1 MTAKRLLVVTA
12 AAAWV
17 LTGPC
22 LPMPVDAAH
31 ADAPAE
37 RPAFS
42 PVSTHGG
49 LVYVSAVL
57 PPDPAAGF
65 EAQAAGVLDELRTRL
80 AGAGTSLDRVVSAT
94 VALSDAADFGALN
107 TVWTRYWPSSRPTR
121 TTIVARLPLAGARL
135 QVSAVAAAAGTT
147 RDVVVPPGWQAA
159 SLPYSPAIRAGHNVF
174 LSGIVSRRGADNALV
189 KGDIETQTRAVFE
202 NARAVLE
209 AAGLA
214 LSDVASV
221 KVFLVNTGDFER
233 MNAVYRTYFPAGP
246 PARATV
252 AAALTSPDYLIEI
265 TMTAATG
272 GRRSTHVTPNADGSP
287 GRANPVLSSAVRVGP
302 QLFLSGMLGVTP
314 GTATGTAAQAAEALG
329 RLERTMAQSG
339 YGWPHVADCVVYVTD
354 VSEVAL
360 VLDAIKARA
369 GGRLPSGSVVGAGLT
384 SPAASVEIMLTAGR

>member
-12 AAAWV
+12 AAAWA
-17 LTGPC
+17 LAGPC
-22 LPMPVDAAH
+22 LPRPADAVH
-31 ADAPAE
+31 AEAPAE

-49 LVYVSAVL
+49 LVYVSAIL

-65 EAQAAGVLDELRTRL
+65 EAQAAGVLGELRARL
-80 AGAGTSLDRVVSAT
+80 AGAGTSIDRVVSAT
-94 VALSDAADFGALN
+94 VALADAADFGALN
-107 TVWTRYWPSSRPTR
+107 AAWTRDWPSSRPTR

-147 RDVVVPPGWQAA
+147 RDVVVPQGWQAA
-159 SLPYSPAIRAGHNVF
+159 SLPYSPAIRAGHTVF

-202 NARAVLE
+202 NARAVLG

-233 MNAVYRTYFPAGP
+233 VNAVYRTYFPSGP

-272 GRRSTHVTPNADGSP
+272 GARTTHITPNADGSP
-287 GRANPVLSSAVRVGP
+287 GRANPVLSSAVGVGP
-302 QLFLSGMLGVTP
+302 RLFLSGMLGVTP

-339 YGWPHVADCVVYVTD
+339 YGWPHVVDCVVYVTD
-354 VSEVAL
+354 VSEVAP
-360 VLDAIKARA
+360 VLDAIRTRA
-369 GGRLPSGSVVGAGLT
+369 GGRLPSGSVVGAGLM